1 MHYQNF
7 LSKNFNSTMNFNSL
21 IIYLGFF
28 VLVFLFFL
36 GSYTISQSAVG
47 QMNMDT
53 FSAKGIIFT
62 QLTSSPLLNDQ
73 DLNKTES
80 INTLLNNS
88 MNSIQ
93 SNTNK
98 ALPVLNGQWAFEV
111 NKGEV
116 SFFRVLFTLSQNEKL
131 VNAFALYNLSDTKYI
146 QLNDKGTKIISGTV
160 DLTSL
165 GRNNE
170 TIKDIAATITISG
183 LTTLRISLDTNI
195 VGKFFK
201 DTINGATRFFADGS
215 GNILIQPAPPPQ
227 RSPSV
232 PSAPPPQGNSL
243 SGSTFLF

>member
-1 MHYQNF
+1 MI
-7 LSKNFNSTMNFNSL
+7 KN
-21 IIYLGFF
+21 
-28 VLVFLFFL
+28 
-36 GSYTISQSAVG
+36 
-47 QMNMDT
+47 
-53 FSAKGIIFT
+53 
-62 QLTSSPLLNDQ
+62 LNE
-73 DLNKTES
+73 TES

-88 MNSIQ
+88 MNSNQ
-93 SNTNK
+93 SNTNN
-98 ALPVLNGQWAFEV
+98 ALPVLNGQWGFEV

-116 SFFRVLFTLSQNEKL
+116 SFFRVLFTLNQNEKM

-183 LTTLRISLDTNI
+183 LTTLRISLDENL

-215 GNILIQPAPPPQ
+215 GNILIQPAPPTQ

-232 PSAPPPQGNSL
+232 PSAPPPQGNPL
-243 SGSTFLF
+243 SNSIFLF

>member
-1 MHYQNF
+1 
-7 LSKNFNSTMNFNSL
+7 MNFNSL
-21 IIYLGFF
+21 IIMYLGFF
-28 VLVFLFFL
+28 VLVFIFFL
-36 GSYTISQSAVG
+36 GSYTISQSALG

-62 QLTSSPLLNDQ
+62 QLTSSPLLSDQ
-73 DLNKTES
+73 DLNETES

-93 SNTNK
+93 SDTSK
-98 ALPVLNGQWAFEV
+98 ALPVLNGQWTFEV
-111 NKGEV
+111 QRGEV
-116 SFFRVLFTLSQNEKL
+116 SFFRVLFTLNQNEEI
-131 VNAFALYNLSDTKYI
+131 VNAFAIYNLSDTRYI
-146 QLNDKGTKIISGTV
+146 QLNDKGTDIISGTV

-183 LTTLRISLDTNI
+183 LTSLRISLDENI

-215 GNILIQPAPPPQ
+215 GNILIQPAPAPP
-227 RSPSV
+227 PSSSA
-232 PSAPPPQGNSL
+232 PSAPPSSPLGNSL
-243 SGSTFLF
+243 YRSNFLY